1 MRTQWRA
8 GAGGYYGLDLNVL
21 PQFFEHLEVHPDQRS
36 DVFLDLQVM
45 EGGALA
51 VMHEKQEKERR
62 K

>member
-8 GAGGYYGLDLNVL
+8 GAGGYYGLDLGVL
-21 PQFFEHLEVHPDQRS
+21 PEFWERLKVPLDERDEIFF
-36 DVFLDLQVM
+36 DLQVM

-51 VMHEKQEKERR
+51 VMHERQEKERR